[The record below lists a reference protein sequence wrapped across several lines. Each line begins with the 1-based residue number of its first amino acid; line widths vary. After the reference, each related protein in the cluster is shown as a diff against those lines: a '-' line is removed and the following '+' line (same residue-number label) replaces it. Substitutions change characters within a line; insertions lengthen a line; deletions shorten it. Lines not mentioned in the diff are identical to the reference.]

1 MPILPTSHLVLP
13 CCLLISAGFL
23 CSSAQAEPPAR
34 PIDASEG
41 SAQHDGR
48 HDFDFE
54 LGRWNAHVKK
64 LVHPLS
70 HSTEW
75 DELTGTV
82 VTRTLPML
90 EGWNE
95 SEMRVESPTSHRHL
109 ELLAVRLYNPST
121 RQWAI
126 YGSSITTGVFDP
138 PMIGQFSNGR
148 GELYSQDT
156 FQGRAIYVRFIW
168 QRVDAN
174 KTRLEQAFSEDGGK
188 TWETNWIYEG
198 QRIPE

>member
-1 MPILPTSHLVLP
+1 MPILPTSRLALP
-13 CCLLISAGFL
+13 FCLLISAAFL
-23 CSSAQAEPPAR
+23 YSSVQAEPPAK

-148 GELYSQDT
+148 GELYSRHVS
-156 FQGRAIYVRFIW
+156 GPCNLRAIHLATRRCK
-168 QRVDAN
+168 QDAAG
-174 KTRLEQAFSEDGGK
+174 TGVFRRWRSDLGG
-188 TWETNWIYEG
+188 
-198 QRIPE
+198 